1 MFVTKKQQPFAST
14 RFSPHLLFM
23 FIRKPLTNLTRVS
36 SGTYLYFL
44 NNTTYHQ
51 QTLSSNSVSVSILC
65 PFPPLQ
71 CMCCS
76 VSHVRLL
83 RLFGQRNPSPF
94 TFKDFTIVFL
104 SLCLAFSIFP
114 LLDHFHQYVFL
125 LLLLYDKPIRKLSEI
140 KQLLYQTQMF

>member
-1 MFVTKKQQPFAST
+1 MFVTKKQQPFTST

-44 NNTTYHQ
+44 KNTTHRQ
-51 QTLSSNSVSVSILC
+51 QTLSSSSVSVSILC
-65 PFPPLQ
+65 PFPALQ
-71 CMCCS
+71 CCS
-76 VSHVRLL
+76 VSHVRLH
-83 RLFGQRNPSPF
+83 LFGQRNPSPF